1 MNKFKIQENIRVLR
15 QNKQPEDRINQDKF
29 LAKVRLYRKNMAKKI
44 KKKKEDLKKSEYYME
59 EEEVEDDDDWI
70 ENEKLKHEE

>member
-29 LAKVRLYRKNMAKKI
+29 LAKVRLYKKNMAI
-44 KKKKEDLKKSEYYME
+44 Y
-59 EEEVEDDDDWI
+59 
-70 ENEKLKHEE
+70 N